1 VHATGRFGVMSA
13 IFSHA
18 DYAKPRPGYVAIEAD
33 VRQVRSFRC
42 RRFISDDNKRVNLIL
57 IEIWLVGGEL
67 IVE

>member
-1 VHATGRFGVMSA
+1 MGA

-18 DYAKPRPGYVAIEAD
+18 DYAKLRAEYVAIEAD
-33 VRQVRSFRC
+33 IRQVRSFRC
-42 RRFISDDNKRVNLIL
+42 RRFISDDSKRVNLIL